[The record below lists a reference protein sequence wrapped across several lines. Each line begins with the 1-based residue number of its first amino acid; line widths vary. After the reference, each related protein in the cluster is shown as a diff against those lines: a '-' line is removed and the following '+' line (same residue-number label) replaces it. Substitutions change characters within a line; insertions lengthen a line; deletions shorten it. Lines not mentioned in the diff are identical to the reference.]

1 MPVEIPIASL
11 NAVWS
16 ESVNLDGVVY
26 RLTFTWNTR
35 SSSWSMTIAEN
46 DGTPIVSGI
55 KLLPQISLL
64 QRHKDER
71 LPPGVLYAF
80 DVIDG
85 DNAERPTKSEL
96 GAKLQLIYT
105 TRAELELLMAGA

>member
-16 ESVNLDGVVY
+16 ESISLDQVVY
-26 RLTFTWNTR
+26 RLTFRWNLR
-35 SSSWSMTIAEN
+35 SQSWSMTISED
-46 DGTPIVSGI
+46 DGTPIVTGI
-55 KLLPQISLL
+55 KILPQISLL

-80 DVIDG
+80 DVIEG
-85 DNAERPTKSEL
+85 DEAERPTKSQL
-96 GAKLQLIYT
+96 GNKLKLIYT
-105 TRAELELLMAGA
+105 TRAELESLV